1 MRVLFTVQP
10 STGHLHPLVPVAT
23 ALARAG
29 HDVAVCSSASFR
41 PDVEAFGLPHLD
53 AGLDWLAGD
62 QRTWGSFPPMPPPG
76 PEFARFVVTMF
87 ADVTAAHMVPDL
99 LALARTWRPDLIVRE
114 SMEYGGCI
122 AAEALGIPHASVAGN
137 AYSAIDSQ
145 AVHYFTGNRQL
156 VAEALARHRARFAL
170 PPDPHVEMP
179 FRYLH
184 LCFTPPSWDGVD
196 ASRPPNTHFLRH
208 VDAVPPGAELPGWV
222 ASLPARPT
230 VLASLGTVFNK
241 TPGVLEA
248 IVEGLGG
255 APLNAIVTIGR
266 DEDRSRFGSPPPN
279 VRLEPYVP
287 QPLLLARCDALV
299 THGGFNSV
307 KESLAAGV
315 PMVVLPI
322 TADQPYSAQRCAA
335 LGVARVIGPEERRAA
350 SVRDAVGAVLN
361 DDGFRDRA
369 RQFQAEM
376 AALPGPERVV
386 ELLEELAAPRARLGQ
401 GKGSR

>member
-1 MRVLFTVQP
+1 M
-10 STGHLHPLVPVAT
+10 T
-23 ALARAG
+23 AR
-29 HDVAVCSSASFR
+29 
-41 PDVEAFGLPHLD
+41 
-53 AGLDWLAGD
+53 
-62 QRTWGSFPPMPPPG
+62 
-76 PEFARFVVTMF
+76 
-87 ADVTAAHMVPDL
+87 
-99 LALARTWRPDLIVRE
+99 
-114 SMEYGGCI
+114 
-122 AAEALGIPHASVAGN
+122 
-137 AYSAIDSQ
+137 
-145 AVHYFTGNRQL
+145 
-156 VAEALARHRARFAL
+156 
-170 PPDPHVEMP
+170 
-179 FRYLH
+179 
-184 LCFTPPSWDGVD
+184 
-196 ASRPPNTHFLRH
+196 SR
-208 VDAVPPGAELPGWV
+208 
-222 ASLPARPT
+222 S
-230 VLASLGTVFNK
+230 K
-241 TPGVLEA
+241 
-248 IVEGLGG
+248 GLGG